1 MTESKDFERNTANA
15 GGVVGK
21 QDDSGSGGA
30 GISLGELQLLQAEID
45 DVTDALLNLA
55 GRLHEVAGFIADHS
69 NRQSAV
75 TKQEANL

>member
-1 MTESKDFERNTANA
+1 MTETKNFERNTATAAQVSNPEFA
-15 GGVVGK
+15 RDLRLV
-21 QDDSGSGGA
+21 
-30 GISLGELQLLQAEID
+30 QAELD

-55 GRLHEVAGFIADHS
+55 GRLHELAGFIADHS